1 MGHELRII
9 SIKIVGL
16 LILSPFMGFV
26 LLRCY
31 DILEK
36 YWKTNN
42 RRKRWLVMSG
52 VFFLLACIGGWL
64 Q

>member
-1 MGHELRII
+1 MGHELKMIGL
-9 SIKIVGL
+9 KFAAL
-16 LILSPFMGFV
+16 LIISPFMGFV

-42 RRKRWLVMSG
+42 RKKRWLVMSG
-52 VFFLLACIGGWL
+52 VFLVLASIGGWL